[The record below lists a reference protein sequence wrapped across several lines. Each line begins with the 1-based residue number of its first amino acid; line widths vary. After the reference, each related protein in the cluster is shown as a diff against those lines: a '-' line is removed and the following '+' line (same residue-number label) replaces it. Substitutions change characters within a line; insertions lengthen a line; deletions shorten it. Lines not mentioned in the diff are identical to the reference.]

1 MSRKIEVGDKLLVP
15 SNKING
21 TPYYIYAEVLAKEE
35 EMLKVKTEQ
44 GEFDFPVDEV
54 VTFQKTP
61 VWEPIVRHYGEYQ

>member
-1 MSRKIEVGDKLLVP
+1 MTRKIEVGDKLLVP

-35 EMLKVKTEQ
+35 EILKVKTEQ

-61 VWEPIVRHYGEYQ
+61 VWEPVLRRYAEYQ

>member
-15 SNKING
+15 CNKING
-21 TPYYIYAEVLAKEE
+21 TPYYINAEVLSKEE
-35 EMLKVKTEQ
+35 NALKVKTEQ

-61 VWEPIVRHYGEYQ
+61 VFCEW

>member
-1 MSRKIEVGDKLLVP
+1 MSRKIEIGDKLLVP

-35 EMLKVKTEQ
+35 EILKVKTEQ

-61 VWEPIVRHYGEYQ
+61 VFCEW

>member
-1 MSRKIEVGDKLLVP
+1 MGRKIEVGDKLLVP

-21 TPYYIYAEVLAKEE
+21 TPYYIYAEVLEKEE

-61 VWEPIVRHYGEYQ
+61 VWEPVIRYGEYQ

>member
-1 MSRKIEVGDKLLVP
+1 MTRKIEIGDKLLVP

-35 EMLKVKTEQ
+35 EILKVKTEQ

-61 VWEPIVRHYGEYQ
+61 VWEPVVRRYAEY

>member
-15 SNKING
+15 CNKINR
-21 TPYYIYAEVLAKEE
+21 TPYYINAEVLSKEE
-35 EMLKVKTEQ
+35 DTLKVKTEQ

-61 VWEPIVRHYGEYQ
+61 VWEPVVRHYGDY

>member
-1 MSRKIEVGDKLLVP
+1 MGRKIEVGDKLLVP

-35 EMLKVKTEQ
+35 EMLKVRTEQ

-61 VWEPIVRHYGEYQ
+61 VWEPVIRYGEY

>member
-35 EMLKVKTEQ
+35 EMLKVRTEQ
-44 GEFDFPVDEV
+44 GEFGFPVDEV

-61 VWEPIVRHYGEYQ
+61 VWEPVIRYGEY

>member
-21 TPYYIYAEVLAKEE
+21 TPYCIYAEVLAKEE
-35 EMLKVKTEQ
+35 EMLKVRTEQ
-44 GEFDFPVDEV
+44 GEFDFPVDEA

-61 VWEPIVRHYGEYQ
+61 VWEPVIRYGEY

>member
-1 MSRKIEVGDKLLVP
+1 MGRKIEVGDKLLVP

-61 VWEPIVRHYGEYQ
+61 VWEHIARCYGEY

>member
-61 VWEPIVRHYGEYQ
+61 IWEPVLRRYGEY